1 MNTTKEHPS
10 TWTAMR
16 CAYEAG
22 TSLRQQHVE
31 AVYSDRE
38 GDVVATGNVVL
49 LAHAGADYLTG
60 VVTDVLERIESD
72 PEGDAS
78 DHAHAAADACI
89 PIPTYKQWDV
99 FHDLYAWTEDLTE
112 LGEPAVDMTE
122 NATTAIYL
130 IGRRLAGAVSD
141 WVVAQEEGTEAPV

>member
-1 MNTTKEHPS
+1 MNITKDHPS

-16 CAYEAG
+16 CANEAL

-31 AVYSDRE
+31 AVYTDRD
-38 GDVVATGNVVL
+38 GDTVATGNVVF
-49 LAHAGADYLTG
+49 LANAGADYLTG

-78 DHAHAAADACI
+78 DHAHAAADGCI
-89 PIPTYKQWDV
+89 SVYTHEQWDT

-112 LGEPAVDMTE
+112 LGGPSEDMTV

-130 IGRRLAGAVSD
+130 IGCRLAGAV
-141 WVVAQEEGTEAPV
+141 VAAIVEG